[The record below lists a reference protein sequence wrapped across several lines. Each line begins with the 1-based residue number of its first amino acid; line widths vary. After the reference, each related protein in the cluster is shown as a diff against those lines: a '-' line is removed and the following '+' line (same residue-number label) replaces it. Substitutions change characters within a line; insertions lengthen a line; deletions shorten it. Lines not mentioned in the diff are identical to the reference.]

1 MNRFQQSSY
10 STKRQSQRFCRFGGF
25 TLLEMLI
32 VLFLVSV
39 VLGSAVALLVAP
51 SDQKRLERQI
61 GKVEQLGRQARGLAV
76 LQQRSYIVTFQ
87 RDTLNLA
94 PLGFSDS
101 DTERDTNIGVNG
113 ASSSADVTESLTLD
127 EEITFSVKNWQ
138 QDWQVIEEREDIAE
152 WVFEPTGVVEPIS
165 VRVEFERSW
174 IEQTYHSLTG
184 EVVQE
189 EREVY

>member
-1 MNRFQQSSY
+1 MNGFQQGNRSR
-10 STKRQSQRFCRFGGF
+10 KRQGHRFCRFDGF

-39 VLGSAVALLVAP
+39 VLGSAVALLAAP

-76 LQQRSYIVTFQ
+76 LQQRAYIVTFQ

-94 PLGFSDS
+94 PLGFNDS
-101 DTERDTNIGVNG
+101 ERENNALSGGGNV
-113 ASSSADVTESLTLD
+113 SSAKDVTESLTLD
-127 EEITFSVKNWQ
+127 KEITFSVKNWQ
-138 QDWQVIEEREDIAE
+138 QGWQVIEEREGRAE

-189 EREVY
+189 EREIY